1 MASKIAVF
9 DRIPLIYRN
18 EETYPWNTCKKL
30 KNSSALKKTA
40 LYND

>member
-9 DRIPLIYRN
+9 DRIPLFTGMRKPIH
-18 EETYPWNTCKKL
+18 EVLVKKL